1 MAEAARPTGDDP
13 LAALRACGAEGA
25 DPVRFRFL
33 EALARR
39 AAAQRGEARRVLD
52 GRLTAAV
59 AEYAARFARAQGETE
74 RALARAV
81 ARHPDAAEALQQCFA
96 AGDFAGLRRRIDEL
110 ANPPVPAPLAALTA
124 GLAQHIAE
132 QHADPEPAEAAA
144 ELKSLRYFRDAW
156 SRLSV
161 ERQLAEA
168 QAQAPENAGPLNSHL
183 LALRALERMGE
194 VSPDYLGRFV
204 AYVDG
209 LLWMER
215 NEGSGGSARR
225 MLGQ

>member
-13 LAALRACGAEGA
+13 LAALRACGAESA

-59 AEYAARFARAQGETE
+59 AEYAARFARAQGEAE

-110 ANPPVPAPLAALTA
+110 AKPPAPAPLAALAA
-124 GLAQHIAE
+124 GLAQHVAE
-132 QHADPEPAEAAA
+132 HADPEPAEGFA
-144 ELKSLRYFRDAW
+144 ELKSLGYFRDAW

-215 NEGSGGSARR
+215 NEGSGGPARR
-225 MLGQ
+225 GPGQ